1 MLLYL
6 DKNKEKTRLSLDFT
20 QFVYECFLCNLPNFS
35 KNSLIF
41 RFSLHVSRI
50 FCGFSFDV
58 VLFFDFCAKKSLRI
72 THSDTETFVL
82 ERFGNLPSGKL
93 PIKKDWNYQR
103 NKFMLHRFPAGRRRY
118 IQRQHK
124 SGQQSKQP
132 YGTSTVSNR
141 LPAHPSVPMPACPD
155 VLFCCAC
162 S

>member
-6 DKNKEKTRLSLDFT
+6 DKNKEKTRLSLDFA

-41 RFSLHVSRI
+41 RFFLHVSRI

-132 YGTSTVSNR
+132 CGTSTGSDR
-141 LPAHPSVPMPACPD
+141 QP
-155 VLFCCAC
+155 
-162 S
+162 

>member
-6 DKNKEKTRLSLDFT
+6 DKNKEKTRLSLDFA

-50 FCGFSFDV
+50 FCDFSFDV

-93 PIKKDWNYQR
+93 PIKKI
-103 NKFMLHRFPAGRRRY
+103 GIISVIRRLCHANSHWGEEDVY
-118 IQRQHK
+118 SDNTNQ
-124 SGQQSKQP
+124 
-132 YGTSTVSNR
+132 YNNR
-141 LPAHPSVPMPACPD
+141 DNLAILPRCQIDLSLIHI
-155 VLFCCAC
+155 
-162 S
+162 